1 VAEHNIKL
9 SYGEA
14 RSDEVGKPE
23 RGTREEQ
30 RAAATS
36 SFPTASRGATS
47 SADRARVKLTTPGQ
61 SAVQI
66 FEAGTQRRAHRRASQ
81 QRSRRREATQRR
93 EQSSGQC

>member
-1 VAEHNIKL
+1 MAEHNIKL
-9 SYGEA
+9 SYGES

-66 FEAGTQRRAHRRASQ
+66 FEGDAAQSTQTRIAAEKQ
-81 QRSRRREATQRR
+81 AQRATQRR
-93 EQSSGQC
+93 EQSTGQF